1 MACGPAG
8 IPAKCGNRVVSRQK
22 LFRAL
27 VGMIAVSGLLQ
38 GFHNVARVDLPSSVW
53 GAGETGVGLLQA
65 VAAGSTVAGAL
76 LFLSAPKYFS
86 RSGLAV
92 AITIKSERQGGNAQS
107 LPRSAS
113 VMVHQAAITAR
124 CGLN

>member
-76 LFLSAPKYFS
+76 LFLSAPKYFPVPAWPW
-86 RSGLAV
+86 RSPSSPSGKV
-92 AITIKSERQGGNAQS
+92 GTHNRCHAQHLLWS
-107 LPRSAS
+107 TRRRLPRGA
-113 VMVHQAAITAR
+113 
-124 CGLN
+124 G